1 MNFKVVYKNQVQ
13 DEQLSIDNQK
23 LFKFKENFEAIQVT
37 DCRKKHSTLFLFEY
51 ETENLSNNNLKNI
64 LLMNML

>member
-1 MNFKVVYKNQVQ
+1 MNFKVVYKDQIQ

-37 DCRKKHSTLFLFEY
+37 DCRRKYSKLFLFEY
-51 ETENLSNNNLKNI
+51 EIENISNNNLKNI

>member
-23 LFKFKENFEAIQVT
+23 LFKFKENFEI
-37 DCRKKHSTLFLFEY
+37 
-51 ETENLSNNNLKNI
+51 I
-64 LLMNML
+64 